1 MSDKNH
7 PAIMAQQNV
16 LSRIQAN
23 ERLLKQQA
31 HTVAPDTY
39 EKLVVEHLHL
49 IASMKALRKREHLKK

>member
-1 MSDKNH
+1 
-7 PAIMAQQNV
+7 MAQQNV